1 MSESKTPRGTPEV
14 GMPPPSSATGP
25 TAGLPVSAPSAGL
38 AHSISAHPPGRL
50 VTIRLVTASSDAPCD
65 FWVGLA
71 TKGERSPTDL
81 MDVGDVAAVFEEA
94 ATRGVNDDGPIM
106 LSDAQV
112 SPPRYIYLL
121 PTPASDFRNR
131 ASWIQDLVQALHSWA
146 PKAAGF
152 YIAPQLV
159 SDREAYEL
167 LLTTLA
173 ALIQASPTEEYYL
186 LTGAYGVNALLNV
199 ALKLK
204 MDVDG
209 ERVRLAVFH

>member
-1 MSESKTPRGTPEV
+1 MSESKTPRSTPEV
-14 GMPPPSSATGP
+14 GMPAIGVTHG
-25 TAGLPVSAPSAGL
+25 APSAAPGPGVG
-38 AHSISAHPPGRL
+38 AQIAAHPPGRL
-50 VTIRLVTASSDAPCD
+50 VTVRLVTSSADAPCD

-71 TKGERSPTDL
+71 ARGQRSPAEL

-94 ATRGVNDDGPIM
+94 ATRGINDDGAIM
-106 LSDAQV
+106 LSDAHV

-121 PTPASDFRNR
+121 PTPEADFRSR

-152 YIAPQLV
+152 YIAPQLIA
-159 SDREAYEL
+159 SRDAYEL

-186 LTGAYGVNALLNV
+186 LTGAYGANALLNV

-204 MDVDG
+204 TDVDG